1 MESYIKKKSV
11 NITRRHMVTF
21 ITSSSKATF
30 IKYSAHKPF
39 LFYVLF
45 IGGLAFLA
53 SGYLGSWIQQK
64 WNLDLSSLTES
75 QEEPSS
81 VPGIFPSHGS
91 VQRRLKVTFY
101 SKETRILSRAI
112 FSSITKA
119 PKQLS
124 SWQHVNP
131 QTHYATVWVTVW
143 DCSLI

>member
-1 MESYIKKKSV
+1 MESYKKKSLV
-11 NITRRHMVTF
+11 NRKWHTVTF
-21 ITSSSKATF
+21 ITSSFQATL
-30 IKYSAHKPF
+30 IKYSARKPF

-53 SGYLGSWIQQK
+53 LGYLGSWIQQK
-64 WNLDLSSLTES
+64 WNLDLTSLTES

-81 VPGIFPSHGS
+81 VSGIFPSHGS
-91 VQRRLKVTFY
+91 VRRRLQVTFY
-101 SKETRILSRAI
+101 SRETRILSRAI